1 MGLRKGQASEAYKQ
15 GKMEKYNFANLS
27 EEEKKAISKKGLEAR
42 KKNAEKRKTMN
53 ELLQKLLNLDVKS
66 KKNKDLLRSM
76 GIEDNDMSNKM
87 LLAVALFKK
96 GLSGD
101 VGAIEKIINYS
112 ENITD
117 DTIASSIVINVQSVS
132 GKTRTIKTDGK
143 GQVDIT
149 DDEDDWE
156 E

>member
-27 EEEKKAISKKGLEAR
+27 EEEKKAISRKGLEAR

-53 ELLQKLLNLDVKS
+53 ELLQNLLNLDVKS
-66 KKNKDLLRSM
+66 KKSKDLLRSM
-76 GIEDNDMSNKM
+76 GIEDDDMSNKM

-117 DTIASSIVINVQSVS
+117 DTTTSNIVINVQSVS
-132 GKTRTIKTDGK
+132 GKTRTIKTNGK
-143 GQVDIT
+143 GQIDIT
-149 DDEDDWE
+149 DGEDDWDE
-156 E
+156 

>member
-1 MGLRKGQASEAYKQ
+1 MGLRKGQASKAYEE

-27 EEEKKAISKKGLEAR
+27 KETLRDYAQKGVEAR

-53 ELLQKLLNLDVKS
+53 ELLQNLLNLDVKS
-66 KKNKDLLRSM
+66 KKSKDLLKSM
-76 GIEDNDMSNKM
+76 GIDDEDMTNKM

-112 ENITD
+112 ED
-117 DTIASSIVINVQSVS
+117 DTEDTTNSSIVINVQSVS

-143 GQVDIT
+143 GQVDII
-149 DDEDDWE
+149 DDEDDWDE
-156 E
+156 